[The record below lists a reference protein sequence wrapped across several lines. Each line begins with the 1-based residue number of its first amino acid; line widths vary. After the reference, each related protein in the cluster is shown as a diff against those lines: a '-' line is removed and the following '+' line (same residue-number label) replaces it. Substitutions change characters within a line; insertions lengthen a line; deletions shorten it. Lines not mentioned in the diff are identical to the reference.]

1 MTDSKW
7 LTLKDI
13 SAELGIP
20 LKTVYY
26 YHESG
31 EGPIAYKFGKHIR
44 IKREDFDSWVSSLGE
59 TKIKTTNPKV
69 LEKKIKKSSAATSH
83 PSKEE
88 IQND

>member
-1 MTDSKW
+1 MNLDKQW

-44 IKREDFDSWVSSLGE
+44 IKKEDFDSWVLSLGE
-59 TKIKTTNPKV
+59 SKIKAVNPKV
-69 LEKKIKKSSAATSH
+69 LEKKIKKSTATTSH
-83 PSKEE
+83 PSKGE
-88 IQND
+88 N